1 VGSRSER
8 ETTRTEIHIS
18 RTTDTQ
24 KQEGG
29 AVQQQP
35 SGPSGAPAG
44 SPQTDH
50 SADPG
55 TPYVGGNYVS
65 GRSTIRY
72 VLEDNHGEIKMYGYD
87 VRSGRRVFVGL
98 GKMDGKRLIIPNY
111 YSFLDETYGT
121 LKLDLAEDG
130 KTFEGYFEGMDVAEE
145 GRVIL
150 MRLP

>member
-1 VGSRSER
+1 MPTMRTRSGPRERARRSSTTCADSKGRGPRRSSIPPRGTPVVGSRSER

-65 GRSTIRY
+65 GRSTI
-72 VLEDNHGEIKMYGYD
+72 
-87 VRSGRRVFVGL
+87 
-98 GKMDGKRLIIPNY
+98 
-111 YSFLDETYGT
+111 
-121 LKLDLAEDG
+121 
-130 KTFEGYFEGMDVAEE
+130 
-145 GRVIL
+145 
-150 MRLP
+150 